1 MFELPKV
8 CVFTLRWLR
17 QFLLPS
23 FLEKGKFYEKNTV
36 KRAKSIISKARSI
49 SGVVASTKNKDTVIV
64 EVIRMTRHPMYRK
77 AVRRTKRFA
86 AHVLNLDLIVGDK
99 VIMKEVPPISKT
111 KHFLIVSREDRKVI
125 V

>member
-1 MFELPKV
+1 MK
-8 CVFTLRWLR
+8 
-17 QFLLPS
+17 
-23 FLEKGKFYEKNTV
+23 KNSV
-36 KRAKSIISKARSI
+36 QRAKSIVSKARSI

-86 AHVLNLDLIVGDK
+86 AHVANMDLIVGDK
-99 VIMKEVPPISKT
+99 VIMKEIPPISKT
-111 KHFLIVSREDRKVI
+111 KHFIIVSREDRKVL